1 MPLYTAVI
9 AVRLDEL
16 RIGDA
21 IRRAREVATAINDKH
36 QPSIAEVVFVE
47 QSHLADGR

>member
-9 AVRLDEL
+9 AVRLDEP

-21 IRRAREVATAINDKH
+21 LQRAREVAAAINDLRETNV
-36 QPSIAEVVFVE
+36 AEVVFVE
-47 QSHLADGR
+47 QSHSAR